1 MRIEAHCVE
10 IENPYERA
18 QIAFEELVT
27 ELSSQASHELTN
39 SGLETLIN
47 QDGFE
52 IMRLL
57 LQGHLDERS
66 CTEPLSPVINSVGKV
81 LPYKRERGRW
91 LESIFGRVWVNR
103 IGYEAKGEHI
113 LCPLDGDLNLPKEV
127 YSLGVR
133 KRVAS
138 EAVKN
143 SFDEVVASV
152 STTTGAHV
160 PKRQSEQLV
169 ARASI
174 DFDAF
179 YAQDSA
185 PPEPQASEPILVL
198 SADGKG
204 VVMREQDLRKE
215 TQKAAQKRKQKLASK
230 LSKGEKKGKKRMAT
244 VASVYSIEPFE
255 RTPEQVEAT
264 VMQRLRLVEAKRPR
278 PEQKRVWASLQK
290 EPKEVIGE
298 VFDEALGRDPN
309 QQKQWIALVDGN
321 KTQLDLFQ
329 EYAQTYSIGLTI
341 ILDLMHVLSYL
352 WKAAHAF
359 FPEGSKESEQ
369 WVSERLLK
377 LLHGKASSVA
387 GGIRRSATLRSLSKT
402 QRKPVDKCADY
413 LLKYKEFLDYKTY
426 LAQGFPICS
435 GVIEGTCRHLIN
447 DRMDIT
453 GAHWRLTGAEAVLK
467 LRSLYASGDLEDYWK
482 FHEQQ
487 EQQRNHAS
495 RYAEKKLPLL
505 QKPNDSD
512 TIHRHLNVV
521 K

>member
-1 MRIEAHCVE
+1 MGIKADCVE
-10 IENPYERA
+10 LENPYQRA
-18 QIAFEELVT
+18 RIAFEELVI
-27 ELSSQASHELTN
+27 ELSSLDSHKLTN
-39 SGLETLIN
+39 SELETLIN
-47 QDGFE
+47 KDGFE

-57 LQGHLDERS
+57 LQGHLDERGPNE
-66 CTEPLSPVINSVGKV
+66 TVSPVVNSVGTV

-103 IGYEAKGEHI
+103 IGYEAKGEPV

-127 YSLGVR
+127 YSLGIR
-133 KRVAS
+133 KRVAM

-143 SFDEVVASV
+143 SFDEVVAAV

-174 DFDAF
+174 DFEAF
-179 YAQDSA
+179 YHQDSGI
-185 PPEPQASEPILVL
+185 PESEASGPILVL
-198 SADGKG
+198 SVDGKG
-204 VVMREQDLRKE
+204 VVMREEDLRPE
-215 TQKAAQKRKQKLASK
+215 TQKAAQKRKQKLVSK

-264 VMQRLRLVEAKRPR
+264 VMQRRRLVEAKRPR
-278 PEQKRVWASLQK
+278 PEHKRVWASLQK
-290 EPKEVIGE
+290 GPKEVIGE
-298 VFDEALGRDPN
+298 VFDEALSRDPK

-321 KTQLDLFQ
+321 KTQLDLLE
-329 EYAQTYSIGLTI
+329 EYARTYSIGLTI

-359 FPEGSKESEQ
+359 FPEGSQESEQ
-369 WVSERLLK
+369 WVSKRLLK
-377 LLHGKASSVA
+377 LLHGQASSVA
-387 GGIRRSATLRSLSKT
+387 GGMRRSATMQDLSKT

-413 LLKYKEFLDYKTY
+413 LLKYKEFLDYETY
-426 LAQGFPICS
+426 LSQGFPICS

-447 DRMDIT
+447 DRMDLT
-453 GAHWRLTGAEAVLK
+453 GARWRLTGAEAILK

-495 RYAEKKLPLL
+495 RYAEKKLPRL
-505 QKPNDSD
+505 QKPHHSD
-512 TIHRHLNVV
+512 TIHRHLNLVT
-521 K
+521 